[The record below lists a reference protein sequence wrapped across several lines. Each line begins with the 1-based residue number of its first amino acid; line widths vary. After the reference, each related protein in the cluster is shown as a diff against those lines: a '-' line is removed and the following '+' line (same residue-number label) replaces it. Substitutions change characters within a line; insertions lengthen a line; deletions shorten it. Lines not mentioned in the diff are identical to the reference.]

1 MNKNDLIELNY
12 LKDFKKDKINHIQRL
27 NERINELIRFKEIIE
42 NDLKNINKKF
52 KYIIIKNF
60 DFNKYDKNL
69 FIVNQIGEL
78 KNNYKNYK
86 NYYIIINE

>member
-42 NDLKNINKKF
+42 NDLKNINKDIEKLES
-52 KYIIIKNF
+52 KN
-60 DFNKYDKNL
+60 K
-69 FIVNQIGEL
+69 
-78 KNNYKNYK
+78 
-86 NYYIIINE
+86 